1 MCTSAADC
9 AEKNRIQIPN
19 TMLLPP
25 TVVPPTRD
33 DEEEGSGWGVD
44 DVLNSISKG
53 LPIATHLFGVFG
65 NRPELLQ
72 QNQQQNQNN
81 QQLAFLL
88 AQQNANQQMQM
99 QNQNRNN
106 WVLPVVI
113 GVLVVG
119 VILFLVLKK

>member
-9 AEKNRIQIPN
+9 AEKNRLPISN

-72 QNQQQNQNN
+72 QNNQQQQQGLTNE
-81 QQLAFLL
+81 QLALLL
-88 AQQNANQQMQM
+88 AQQQQQRP
-99 QNQNRNN
+99 QNQNT
-106 WVLPVVI
+106 VLFIII

-119 VILFLVLKK
+119 VILFLALKK